1 MAKNVRVEAL
11 ETGYIAHDYYIVG
24 GTYSV
29 DADRVKK
36 YARWFKELS
45 SAPAKQPE
53 VVVEEDEESEEP
65 VADVRERRLS

>member
-36 YARWFKELS
+36 YARWFKELPAAPTRQQAAPEPEGP
-45 SAPAKQPE
+45 SA
-53 VVVEEDEESEEP
+53 EP
-65 VADVRERRLS
+65 VADVREMRTT